1 MHFSDITDY
10 NKTSDYLA
18 ILNGIMFVEIIV
30 MLLVFRR
37 IISPNIIYKW
47 YSTYKLYA
55 VRVDITSIF
64 LTIILTR
71 YIYYVWKKTNNS
83 YGFTYSW
90 GVFIAIALFAQ
101 LCFDMLMYVI
111 IQSIPIGSNQMIDIF
126 RKYTKESTK
135 FIFTLDVSFI
145 LFSILFASLFNSYGF
160 NINVILLLSFLNIIA
175 FILFTK

>member
-1 MHFSDITDY
+1 MYFSDITDY

-18 ILNGIMFVEIIV
+18 ILNGIMFVEVIV

-55 VRVDITSIF
+55 VRVDVTSIF

-71 YIYYVWKKTNNS
+71 YIYCVWKKTNNS
-83 YGFTYSW
+83 YGYTHSW
-90 GVFIAIALFAQ
+90 VVFAAIALFAQ
-101 LCFDMLMYVI
+101 LCFDLLMYAI
-111 IQSIPIGSNQMIDIF
+111 IQSIPVGSNQMIDIF
-126 RKYTKESTK
+126 RKYTKESIG

-145 LFSILFASLFNSYGF
+145 LFSILFASLFNSFGI